1 MRDTVGVNAG
11 LKRRVDRIGQRTE
24 GFTTKSLARTQE
36 GQSSVSEISMQGAG
50 EDD

>member
-1 MRDTVGVNAG
+1 MNAG

-24 GFTTKSLARTQE
+24 GFITKILARTQE
-36 GQSSVSEISMQGAG
+36 GQSSVSEISMQSAS